1 MEIQGHT
8 ERDTSKWTLTL
19 MFSLALSIDVQNS
32 PPEPLYYMQMVVLL
46 LHTFNFNLYKRQTLV
61 HFFTEHS
68 WENWDKN

>member
-46 LHTFNFNLYKRQTLV
+46 LHTVNFNLYKRHFYIST
-61 HFFTEHS
+61 FFTEHS
-68 WENWDKN
+68 